1 LQAARKGAM
10 MRAAPAQMRRPFPT
24 SHQTSTDM
32 LILYHSPNSCALASH
47 IALQT
52 AGADYEARRLDFS
65 KSEQRSPEYLK
76 LNPKGRVPTLVT
88 DRGILTETPAIL
100 AYIAQTHPQ
109 ARLAPLDDPFA
120 FAQMQSFNCYLCATV
135 HVAHAHG
142 RRASRWADEPEAIA
156 AMQRKMPQN
165 MTDCFRL
172 IEQDYLRGPWVMGEA
187 YTVADIYLFTIAQW
201 LESDDVD
208 PAQFPKVAAHRQRM
222 REDPVVARVL
232 ATQ

>member
-1 LQAARKGAM
+1 
-10 MRAAPAQMRRPFPT
+10 
-24 SHQTSTDM
+24 M

-47 IALQT
+47 IALEA

-65 KSEQRSPEYLK
+65 KNEQRSPDYLK

-142 RRASRWADEPEAIA
+142 RRGSRWADEPEAIA

-165 MTDCFRL
+165 VADCFHL
-172 IEQDYLRGPWVMGEA
+172 IETEYLRGPWVMGEP

-201 LESDDVD
+201 LEGDDVD

-222 REDPVVARVL
+222 RDDPVVARVL
-232 ATQ
+232 ARQ